1 MNEPEEHFDFFSLS
15 EKNKKSNEEIDQL
28 QQQIQQQNQ
37 EIDSLKYQVIVRE
50 RLFFIPSRNYLPNW
64 RKRRKLVVKL

>member
-15 EKNKKSNEEIDQL
+15 ENNKKSKEEIEQL
-28 QQQIQQQNQ
+28 QQQLQQQNQ

-50 RLFFIPSRNYLPNW
+50 RLFSFILFRNYLLN
-64 RKRRKLVVKL
+64 

>member
-15 EKNKKSNEEIDQL
+15 ENNKKSNEEIEQL
-28 QQQIQQQNQ
+28 QQQLQQQNQ

-50 RLFFIPSRNYLPNW
+50 RLFSRG
-64 RKRRKLVVKL
+64 